1 MYQSRYFWQK
11 PPEPSGCEGG
21 FLFAGYVTIIREHL
35 IKYSKEIHMT
45 EQEKKAAYGAN
56 YSDVEP
62 APVNLQETDTSETGD
77 LSLLRSKGVDKIDL

>member
-1 MYQSRYFWQK
+1 
-11 PPEPSGCEGG
+11 
-21 FLFAGYVTIIREHL
+21 
-35 IKYSKEIHMT
+35 MT